1 MRIAEQC
8 WQHITC
14 IIDGCP
20 NPVENRE
27 TGLCASCG
35 AAMRKAERQS
45 KKVKIVSPVKKIT
58 QKRAAQT
65 VEYTKLR
72 REYLE
77 AYPACEVEECN
88 NKSKEIHHKKG
99 REEELLTDVDNFM
112 AVCPSCHHKITVDSE
127 WAIEKGYSY
136 KRTAK

>member
-72 REYLE
+72 REYL
-77 AYPACEVEECN
+77 ALYPVCEVPECN
-88 NKSKEIHHKKG
+88 IKATEIHHQKG
-99 REEELLTDVDNFM
+99 KENDMLLDTNYFM
-112 AVCPSCHHKITVDSE
+112 AVCPGHHHEFTEHSNN
-127 WAIEKGYSY
+127 AIEKGYSY